1 MSGSTEDLAREIA
14 RYLNSSSYGRSHQPW
29 NNKDRAVT
37 YDEYKNIREDDSTEI
52 EKLRQAKSVKAEND
66 EWFETNAEEL
76 ERINALRQ
84 AGIELTEEQ
93 IALQE
98 ESTKRA
104 RETAEAL
111 QFMKD
116 KSTFSSFTNS
126 LSNIGASFGG
136 IISSLKGIE
145 SAISSL
151 TEPWKAVD
159 KAASKYAKTVGMT
172 GKAMKNLGK
181 DTNDNVINGRL
192 ALKYNVSTEELLEA
206 QSNYIKAAGRNIRVD
221 SADQESMA
229 ALRAMGG
236 NGIDLA
242 ASYDKFGVSMGET
255 ADHVGKMFSD
265 AAKQGLSFEKYS
277 ENVAKNI
284 NIAQNYT
291 FKNGLK
297 GLESMA
303 KKATAMKL
311 DMQQVARLADNVSS
325 VEGAIDVASKLQVLG
340 GPFAQMADP
349 LGMMNE
355 GLNDME
361 GLQDRLIKMIG
372 GLGSFDKSTGEVSVS
387 SFNKRRIK
395 AAADAMGIDY
405 SSVMESVNAQA
416 RRGEIEKQISASS
429 VASGFDD
436 DMKELIMNSGT
447 IKDGKAGVS
456 IRGQFKS
463 LDELSGED
471 YEALKQESQTE
482 SEDIKDIA
490 YNLRSVVDKEEG
502 AKKQHRAEQAEFYR
516 KTAETMANMYD
527 ELGKIR
533 LIHKILLIMQAVQ
546 AGGQIINSLT
556 SGFKSLKNLGG
567 SLKNIGSMFKGGAK
581 GIGNAIKGVFSKGG
595 AKGLGNVAA
604 KGAGNAVAK
613 GAGKAAANAAA
624 KGASKAA
631 AKGAGKAAAKG
642 AGKAAAKGAAKAAA
656 KGAGKA
662 AAAGAAKLGANLAKG
677 VAAGGVAGV
686 VGVVGDIATDA
697 LVANG
702 KIKKGGTAHHVMKGG
717 FGAATGAGTGA
728 LVGSLLF
735 PGVGTLVGAIG
746 GSILGGINGLLHAGK
761 AKQERILSE
770 KLKGTDITVKG
781 KYSRRELKKINRA
794 LDGNGISASMR
805 RELKKSGDT
814 KLLEQI
820 DKKTKEK
827 AIKDKRMARRAAK
840 RGLGG
845 RGFLGKAV
853 VAASPVGGM
862 FLAGKALRNSK
873 FGSKLPKGAMLG
885 LGGILGAKIGG
896 ALKSSKG
903 SKFGKALAMASPIG
917 GMFLAG
923 KALKN
928 SKFCSK
934 IPKGAMFG
942 LGGILGAKIG
952 GALKSSKG
960 SKFGK
965 ALAMASPIGGMFLAG
980 KALKNSKFGSKL
992 PMGMGMLGL
1001 GLGAPLGFYGTSRGL
1016 FHKEHKKFKSQ
1027 GLQKGASSI
1036 LKRYTSQ
1043 VKPVLE
1049 KGLGAKYGSVSRKGS
1064 NDIHIK
1070 NDPHDIKINGTLKLQ
1085 GQDGKSVDM
1094 INELKNNPDMMRN
1107 LAGMVSNEMSVI
1119 QKGANIVQRT

>member
-37 YDEYKNIREDDSTEI
+37 YDEYKNIKEDKSTEI

-126 LSNIGASFGG
+126 LSNIGAGFGG

-242 ASYDKFGVSMGET
+242 ASYDKFGVSMGGT

-303 KKATAMKL
+303 KKATAMKI
-311 DMQQVARLADNVSS
+311 DMQQVAGLAEKVSS

-387 SFNKRRIK
+387 SFNKRRIR

-556 SGFKSLKNLGG
+556 SGFKSLKNIGG
-567 SLKNIGSMFKGGAK
+567 SLKNIGSMFKGGVK

-595 AKGLGNVAA
+595 AKGLGNV
-604 KGAGNAVAK
+604 
-613 GAGKAAANAAA
+613 
-624 KGASKAA
+624 
-631 AKGAGKAAAKG
+631 AAKG

-728 LVGSLLF
+728 LIGSLLF

-746 GSILGGINGLLHAGK
+746 GGILGGIKGLFQAGK

-845 RGFLGKAV
+845 RGFLGKTVA
-853 VAASPVGGM
+853 AASPIGGM
-862 FLAGKALRNSK
+862 FLAGKALRNSR

-885 LGGILGAKIGG
+885 VGGILGTKIGG
-896 ALKSSKG
+896 MFKSPKG
-903 SKFGKALAMASPIG
+903 GKFGKALAMASPIG
-917 GMFLAG
+917 GMLLAG
-923 KALKN
+923 RALK
-928 SKFCSK
+928 K
-934 IPKGAMFG
+934 
-942 LGGILGAKIG
+942 
-952 GALKSSKG
+952 
-960 SKFGK
+960 
-965 ALAMASPIGGMFLAG
+965 
-980 KALKNSKFGSKL
+980 SKFGSKL
-992 PMGMGMLGL
+992 PMGMFGLGL
-1001 GLGAPLGFYGTSRGL
+1001 GLGAPLGFYGVSKGL
-1016 FHKEHKKFKSQ
+1016 FHKGHKKFKSQ
-1027 GLQKGASSI
+1027 GPQQGASSI
-1036 LKRYTSQ
+1036 LKKYTAQ
-1043 VKPVLE
+1043 IKPVLE
-1049 KGLGAKYGSVSRKGS
+1049 KGLGAKYGNVSKKGS

>member
-37 YDEYKNIREDDSTEI
+37 YDEYKNIKEDKSTEI

-387 SFNKRRIK
+387 SFNKQRIK
-395 AAADAMGIDY
+395 AAANAMGIDY

-516 KTAETMANMYD
+516 NTAETMANMYD

-533 LIHKILLIMQAVQ
+533 LIHKILLIMQAAQ

-556 SGFKSLKNLGG
+556 NGFKSLKNMGG
-567 SLKNIGSMFKGGAK
+567 ALKNIGSMFKGGAK
-581 GIGNAIKGVFSKGG
+581 GIGNAIKGLFSKGG

-624 KGASKAA
+624 KGASKAAAKGAANAA

-728 LVGSLLF
+728 LLGSLLIPI
-735 PGVGTLVGAIG
+735 PGVGTAIG
-746 GSILGGINGLLHAGK
+746 AGIGGIIGGIKGLFQAGK

-781 KYSRRELKKINRA
+781 KYSKNELKKINSA
-794 LDGNGISASMR
+794 LDGNGISSSMR
-805 RELKKSGDT
+805 RELKKKGDT
-814 KLLEQI
+814 ELLEQI

-827 AIKDKRMARRAAK
+827 ARMVRRAAK

-845 RGFLGKAV
+845 RGFFGKAV
-853 VAASPVGGM
+853 AAASPIGGM
-862 FLAGKALRNSK
+862 FLAGKALRNSR

-885 LGGILGAKIGG
+885 LGGVLGAKIGG
-896 ALKSSKG
+896 MFKSSKG

-923 KALKN
+923 RALK
-928 SKFCSK
+928 K
-934 IPKGAMFG
+934 
-942 LGGILGAKIG
+942 
-952 GALKSSKG
+952 
-960 SKFGK
+960 
-965 ALAMASPIGGMFLAG
+965 
-980 KALKNSKFGSKL
+980 SKFGSKL

-1001 GLGAPLGFYGTSRGL
+1001 GLGAPLGFYGVSKGL
-1016 FHKEHKKFKSQ
+1016 FHKGHKKFKSQ
-1027 GLQKGASSI
+1027 GPQQGASSI
-1036 LKRYTSQ
+1036 LKKYTAQ
-1043 VKPVLE
+1043 IKPVLE
-1049 KGLGAKYGSVSRKGS
+1049 KGLGAKYGNVSKKGS